1 MIITIFIYIF
11 RLLQFTWSG
20 SKKYKQASLIL
31 CSERSKS
38 IFLEMNLE
46 WKNIIAYFLF
56 IFVRYVWLYSVSIIL
71 RNYQLRGRKLSFNST
86 LLIYV
91 YGSVFYTYLLSNW
104 KSWNLEKVFVIIDK
118 QSICINAHNMEIDFW
133 WKSVVNRYHK

>member
-1 MIITIFIYIF
+1 MIIIFFIYIF
-11 RLLQFTWSG
+11 RLLQCTWSG
-20 SKKYKQASLIL
+20 SQKYKQASLIL

-46 WKNIIAYFLF
+46 WKNIIAYFLL
-56 IFVRYVWLYSVSIIL
+56 IFVRYVWLYSVLIIL
-71 RNYQLRGRKLSFNST
+71 RNYLFNLLTYVT

-91 YGSVFYTYLLSNW
+91 YGSVFYTYLNW
-104 KSWNLEKVFVIIDK
+104 KSRNLEKVFVIIDK

-133 WKSVVNRYHK
+133 WKWVVNRYHK